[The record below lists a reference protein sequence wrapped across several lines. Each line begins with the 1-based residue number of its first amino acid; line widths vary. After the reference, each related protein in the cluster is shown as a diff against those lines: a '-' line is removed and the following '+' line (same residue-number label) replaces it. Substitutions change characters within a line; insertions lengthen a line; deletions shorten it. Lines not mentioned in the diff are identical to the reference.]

1 MVFNTL
7 EPPENRSFLLFKS
20 KTFLRVEFLHRTFH
34 SFSKLEDVLTFPDML
49 RLGMIYIFFVEIS
62 LHVHAWLGVVP
73 NKCVSDFPMGF
84 C

>member
-20 KTFLRVEFLHRTFH
+20 KTFLRVEFLHRTFPYIL
-34 SFSKLEDVLTFPDML
+34 KIGGCTFPDML